1 MFNLFKKKISTQDA
15 LLISIKSALFCYIE
29 EKVSNGLP
37 STPSRI
43 EQEVKSTSTIIL
55 SQSDTDLITFWAS
68 RFLYEKTFIEKLALR
83 ALKGPLEMFSREDE
97 LIIEKII
104 PEAYK

>member
-15 LLISIKSALFCYIE
+15 LLISIKSALICYVE
-29 EKVSNGLP
+29 EKESNGLP

-43 EQEVKSTSTIIL
+43 EYHVRSSSNLNL
-55 SQSDTDLITFWAS
+55 SQSETDLIAFWAS
-68 RFLYEKTFIEKLALR
+68 RFLYEKNFIEKLALR
-83 ALKGPLEMFSREDE
+83 ALKGPLGTFSKEDE